1 MEKELWPPL
10 DGRIGPVR
18 QNPHQT
24 TITCTRQR
32 AARAGSANRACVV
45 GLPAAGLKRAA
56 NQRRDIKCDSQ
67 SASTISKAFEI
78 NAGERVRVRREG
90 G

>member
-32 AARAGSANRACVV
+32 AARACLANRAGVV
-45 GLPAAGLKRAA
+45 SLLAAGLKRAA
-56 NQRRDIKCDSQ
+56 NQRRDIKYDSQ

-78 NAGERVRVRREG
+78 NAGERVRVRGEG

>member
-32 AARAGSANRACVV
+32 AARACLANRACVV
-45 GLPAAGLKRAA
+45 SLLAAGLKRAA
-56 NQRRDIKCDSQ
+56 NQRRDIKYDSQ

-78 NAGERVRVRREG
+78 NAGERVPVRGEG

>member
-18 QNPHQT
+18 QKPHQT

-32 AARAGSANRACVV
+32 AAQAGLANRACDV
-45 GLPAAGLKRAA
+45 GLLAAVLKRAA
-56 NQRRDIKCDSQ
+56 NQWRDIKYNSQ

-78 NAGERVRVRREG
+78 NAGERVRVRGEG